1 MIAALSIT
9 IMLTSYF
16 PYLTYAI
23 PAVAG
28 LFMMVP
34 LIECG
39 VAWSFGAYISSAA
52 IILIVGEM
60 ESKILYVI
68 LLGYY
73 PIVKSLIERIHKQIV
88 EWVLKLICFNIAAV
102 TFYFVA
108 TSTVIGVSFDDFG
121 EWGKYGA
128 WVFLGICNAVF
139 VVYDIG
145 ISRMASYYMM
155 TLHNKVKKIIK

>member
-1 MIAALSIT
+1 MVSALAVV

-23 PAVAG
+23 PAMAG
-28 LFMMVP
+28 LFMIVP

-39 VAWSFGAYISSAA
+39 VAWGFGAYISSAV

-60 ESKILYVI
+60 ESKILYVM

-73 PIVKSLIERIHKQIV
+73 PILKSIIERLHKHVI
-88 EWVLKLICFNIAAV
+88 EWSLKLICFNIAAV
-102 TFYFVA
+102 AFYYVA

-128 WVFLGICNAVF
+128 LGFLGLCNVVF
-139 VVYDIG
+139 VIYDIG
-145 ISRMASYYMM
+145 ISRMAGYYMM

>member
-1 MIAALSIT
+1 MSVV

-28 LFMMVP
+28 LFMIVP

-39 VAWSFGAYISSAA
+39 VAWSFGAYISSAV
-52 IILIVGEM
+52 IILLVGEM
-60 ESKILYVI
+60 ESKILYVM

-73 PIVKSLIERIHKQIV
+73 PIVKSLIEKIHKHAI

-102 TFYFVA
+102 AFYLVA
-108 TSTVIGVSFDDFG
+108 TSAVVGVSFDDFG

-128 WVFLGICNAVF
+128 WAFLGLCNVVF
-139 VVYDIG
+139 VLYDIG
-145 ISRMASYYMM
+145 ISRMATYYMM

>member
-1 MIAALSIT
+1 MSIT
-9 IMLTSYF
+9 VMLTSYF

-39 VAWSFGAYISSAA
+39 VSWSIGAYISSAF
-52 IILIVGEM
+52 IILIVGEI
-60 ESKILYVI
+60 ESKILYVM

-73 PIVKSLIERIHKQIV
+73 PILKSLIERIHKHVI

-102 TFYFVA
+102 AFYLVA

-128 WVFLGICNAVF
+128 WAFLALCNVVF
-139 VVYDIG
+139 VIYDIG
-145 ISRMASYYMM
+145 VSRMATYYMI
-155 TLHNKVKKIIK
+155 TLHNKVRKIIK